1 MSLATTALRRGRR
14 LAVATLIAASALS
27 LTACQNGDDKASAA
41 PSAAN
46 SQAANGQA
54 ANGGSDAGDATS
66 GGASSGGSSSGGS
79 SAGSSSTGGQAG
91 GGSGAAAG
99 KGASHT
105 STTGGQGSAT
115 GGSGGQGGASAGRT
129 GVSGTWAGKLKW
141 LTEDKLTVA
150 PDSGPEQAFHLL
162 DSTKAL
168 GAAALCEAPDGRV
181 HTDAAGYGTTHC
193 TLDDARKA
201 AKMGNIDV
209 RVTVTG
215 GAATKIAER
224 YHP

>member
-1 MSLATTALRRGRR
+1 MSLAAATTLRRGRR
-14 LAVATLIAASALS
+14 LAVASLVAAAAFS

-41 PSAAN
+41 PSATN
-46 SQAANGQA
+46 SQAANGR
-54 ANGGSDAGDATS
+54 STAGDAKS
-66 GGASSGGSSSGGS
+66 GGSGPGGSSSGGS
-79 SAGSSSTGGQAG
+79 
-91 GGSGAAAG
+91 AAG
-99 KGASHT
+99 KGTSHP
-105 STTGGQGSAT
+105 STTGGQSSAP
-115 GGSGGQGGASAGRT
+115 GGSGGQGGASAGRR
-129 GVSGTWAGKLKW
+129 GVSGTWTGKLKW

-150 PDSGPEQAFHLL
+150 PDSGAEQAFHLL

-181 HTDAAGYGTTHC
+181 HTDASGYGTTHC

-201 AKMGNIDV
+201 ARMGTVDV
-209 RVTVTG
+209 RVTVTN